1 MTYSPLDPAGTTRGL
16 DRWKDREAIPPRD
29 APLSN
34 NLRQAATLRRGD
46 IVAQEA
52 T

>member
-1 MTYSPLDPAGTTRGL
+1 MTYSPLDPAGTL
-16 DRWKDREAIPPRD
+16 DRWKDREAIPPSD